1 MSLSTDPPS
10 SSSPFPTSRYSE
22 AQVLSVPA
30 DGRDLSA
37 APRSPASSFASRES
51 FLTAVSSPTTS
62 EIDSPIP
69 PSPIPASLLSPQS
82 TGLRKSVSV
91 DSFVHYPQLHSGV
104 ATRPNRGNTGS
115 ALEPPRGL
123 ISGLRKG
130 LDNQLAA
137 SARGRGGSVSSVKDG
152 YQSSVA
158 GDSDVERS
166 DILRYKRSSLKGQD
180 STRSFIR
187 GGELPLPSR
196 TPTLST
202 TSSMSSIVTASTSS
216 STQDGRAS
224 IQSTPS
230 VQSLQSLRPNPVSS
244 GRTRSGSLGVYAPS
258 SGRRMQINTHL
269 NFNEQG
275 QAVTLVVVGTAGCGK
290 SIAIRKGLK
299 NYDLSEPSAALPGA
313 RPSIRYTRRTGRFTH
328 EDGSSCPLNVIEV
341 DITDAM
347 LESSISP
354 VDNLPE
360 ALKVDG
366 VIICYNASVEASF
379 TPVEDLLRGYRNLQL
394 PVIVL
399 ACKSDLERQVDP
411 QTAAEVLQQYDAGLV
426 EVNSSEQGKEKMK
439 RSFDWILKAVIRDRR
454 TTRNRWEDNRNPASP
469 ELLSSPNHLVD
480 GSRTSTPT
488 VPITNATQTPNH
500 LQLNNKPL
508 PPLTTP
514 TSPTRVRSTGDLLSE
529 HEKSK
534 ISQITASEPPN
545 AAAIAMR
552 SNSADS
558 LRDPRLVSPTVLN
571 GDTPSKEK
579 VESKDKESSRSAQ
592 WATLDELL
600 DKLLFLAV
608 SGDDPT
614 YVTHFLLTY
623 RRFASP
629 RSVLLAMQKRMRQL
643 DNPTGDP
650 IFACF
655 AQMRICHLLELWIG
669 DYPHDFAVRGTAG
682 ALSALIK
689 SIISKTYLL
698 HYGSDFLPF
707 LELLPSLVDKD
718 HVWAL
723 KIEDNADESDDA
735 YSLLEDDDE
744 SVKSEMKPQ
753 VPQPSPPKKTSN
765 ASAPNRERKSSLPL
779 SAKSLFPSS
788 STSASSAD
796 SDSMDF
802 NTKQQLRELVRLASE
817 VNMIDSEEIAQEI
830 TRIEKKLFLEIEPR
844 HWLQYTF
851 VSGRKDPET
860 DPIARFNQV
869 SNHLADWVVSL
880 ILCHDS
886 IKSRAKQ
893 IEKLVEIAQRLRALN
908 NYSALRAFV
917 AGINGSTFP
926 GDQTMERFKSK
937 SPEQAK
943 NLQSWDVLLQAIR
956 AHRAYRLA
964 LRNTKGACIPAL
976 EVHMSD
982 LIRAHEGNEDFN
994 TSDRSKIHWGK
1005 FNMMGRFITSTTQ
1018 CQAQCRSTS
1027 DYNFPER
1034 PQISALL
1041 QSKYVMDDDMQKSRI
1056 ALSDS
1061 DMDDTAHYPGPPS
1074 GGGQTKDQTP
1084 RRRIFPW

>member
-1 MSLSTDPPS
+1 M
-10 SSSPFPTSRYSE
+10 TSH
-22 AQVLSVPA
+22 
-30 DGRDLSA
+30 
-37 APRSPASSFASRES
+37 
-51 FLTAVSSPTTS
+51 
-62 EIDSPIP
+62 
-69 PSPIPASLLSPQS
+69 LSPQAS
-82 TGLRKSVSV
+82 GLRKSVSV
-91 DSFVHYPQLHSGV
+91 DSFVHYPRELHSGV

-115 ALEPPRGL
+115 AMEPPRGL
-123 ISGLRKG
+123 ISGMRKG
-130 LDNQLAA
+130 LDNQL
-137 SARGRGGSVSSVKDG
+137 STSIRGRGESVSSVKDG

-166 DILRYKRSSLKGQD
+166 DILIGSADPYNLKAQD
-180 STRSFIR
+180 PKASFIR

-202 TSSMSSIVTASTSS
+202 TSSMSSILTASTSS
-216 STQDGRAS
+216 STQEGRPS
-224 IQSTPS
+224 LQSTS
-230 VQSLQSLRPNPVSS
+230 SLQSLSRPHVVVP
-244 GRTRSGSLGVYAPS
+244 GRTRSGSLGVYVPS
-258 SGRRMQINTHL
+258 SGRRVQINTHINL
-269 NFNEQG
+269 NDQM

-290 SIAIRKGLK
+290 SVAIRKGLK
-299 NYDLSEPSAALPGA
+299 NYDLSEPSLPLPGA
-313 RPSIRYTRRTGRFTH
+313 NPSIRYTRRTGRVTQ
-328 EDGSSCPLNVIEV
+328 EDGSDCPLTVIEV

-366 VIICYNASVEASF
+366 VIICYDASVESSF

-399 ACKSDLERQVDP
+399 ACKSDLDRQVDP
-411 QTAAEVLQQYDAGLV
+411 ETAAEVLQQYDAGLV
-426 EVNSSEQGKEKMK
+426 EVSSSESGKEKMK
-439 RSFDWILKAVIRDRR
+439 RSFDWILKAVVRDRR
-454 TTRNRWEDNRNPASP
+454 SFRNRWQDNRNPASP
-469 ELLSSPNHLVD
+469 ELLTSPSLDH
-480 GSRTSTPT
+480 GTRTSTPT
-488 VPITNATQTPNH
+488 VPSVVSHSQSSTSVIQ
-500 LQLNNKPL
+500 
-508 PPLTTP
+508 PPAKSHHQAMGSP
-514 TSPTRVRSTGDLLSE
+514 TSPTRVSSTGDLPSE
-529 HEKSK
+529 HEKSIPRDSK
-534 ISQITASEPPN
+534 LPTSEGQI
-545 AAAIAMR
+545 AAAMR
-552 SNSADS
+552 SNSTDS
-558 LRDPRLVSPTVLN
+558 LRDTRHAPAAAIN
-571 GDTPSKEK
+571 GERASNDK
-579 VESKDKESSRSAQ
+579 VEFKEKESSRSAQ
-592 WATLDELL
+592 WASLDELL

-623 RRFASP
+623 RRFACP
-629 RSVLLAMQKRMRQL
+629 RKLLLAMQKRMRQL

-669 DYPHDFAVRGTAG
+669 DYPNDFAVRGTAG

-707 LELLPSLVDKD
+707 LELLPTLVDKD
-718 HVWAL
+718 GAWAL
-723 KIEDNADESDDA
+723 KFEDIAVESDDS
-735 YSLLEDDDE
+735 YDDDDE
-744 SVKSEMKPQ
+744 SIKSETKHQ
-753 VPQPSPPKKTSN
+753 VPTITPPKKMSN

-779 SAKSLFPSS
+779 SAKSLFPGS
-788 STSASSAD
+788 STFGSNSSGD
-796 SDSMDF
+796 QDSMDF
-802 NTKQQLRELVRLASE
+802 NTKQQLRELVRLANE

-886 IKSRAKQ
+886 VKNRAKQ

-926 GDQTMERFKSK
+926 GDQTMERFKAK

-994 TSDRSKIHWGK
+994 SSDRSKIHWGK

-1018 CQAQCRSTS
+1018 CQAQCRSTT
-1027 DYNFPER
+1027 DYSFPER
-1034 PQISALL
+1034 PHISALL
-1041 QSKYVMDDDMQKSRI
+1041 QSKYVMNDEMQKSRV

-1061 DMDDTAHYPGPPS
+1061 DMDDTVHYSGPPS
-1074 GGGQTKDQTP
+1074 GGAQTRDP
-1084 RRRIFPW
+1084 ALLRRLFPW